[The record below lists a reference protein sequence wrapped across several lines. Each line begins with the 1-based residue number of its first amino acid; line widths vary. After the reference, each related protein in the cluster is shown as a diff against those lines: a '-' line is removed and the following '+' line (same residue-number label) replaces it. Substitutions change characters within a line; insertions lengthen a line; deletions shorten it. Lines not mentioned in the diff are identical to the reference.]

1 MAHVKFSD
9 ISVEQ
14 YLHKEELNVNVDRDT
29 ENKQSNKLINIIN
42 NIKHNDIQKAA
53 ELLIKGANP
62 LLSYNGY
69 SAFRFALFRRKGP
82 IIDLFLYW
90 ICHKKNQLG
99 EVIVNQLRQIYYGPY
114 EQRNKKNEVIS
125 TNNTLLHVLAWSGK
139 VAEIEIFMNKVVK
152 LLPSEL
158 LTRSNSKNKTPLEVF
173 IDKYPNRSKIIK
185 LLARATFKADNNLK
199 HKILA
204 SGRTL
209 GELVNNVV
217 DVHTN
222 QEASSNLQNLQP
234 VQVINQEM
242 YNNQEIDNNQE
253 VYYNQE
259 AINQKMTYSQEV
271 MDQKMTYSQEV
282 MDQVNQESV
291 LKLLMQEKFSNSNAI
306 SNIQVPNIQVPN
318 IQIPNIQIPNTQ
330 VSNIQIPN
338 TQVPNIQIP
347 NTQVPNIQIPNTQV
361 PNIQIPNIQIPN
373 IQVSF
378 NQIPNTQVPNIQ
390 VPNIKIP
397 NTKVSNIQIPNT
409 QVPNIQVP
417 NIQIPNT
424 QVSNIQISNTQV
436 PNIQIPNTQVP
447 NIQIPN
453 SQVPNIQVPNI
464 QVPNIQVPNIQVPN
478 IQVPN
483 IQVPNIQVPN
493 IQIPNIQVS
502 NIRIPY
508 IQDAQENHLLY

>member
-282 MDQVNQESV
+282 MDQKMTYSQEVMDQVNQESV

-361 PNIQIPNIQIPN
+361 PNIQIPN
-373 IQVSF
+373 
-378 NQIPNTQVPNIQ
+378 TQ
-390 VPNIKIP
+390 
-397 NTKVSNIQIPNT
+397 VSNIQIPNT

-424 QVSNIQISNTQV
+424 QIPNIQIPNIQIPNIQV
-436 PNIQIPNTQVP
+436 SYIQIPNTQVP
-447 NIQIPN
+447 NI
-453 SQVPNIQVPNI
+453 
-464 QVPNIQVPNIQVPN
+464 
-478 IQVPN
+478 
-483 IQVPNIQVPN
+483 
-493 IQIPNIQVS
+493 
-502 NIRIPY
+502 
-508 IQDAQENHLLY
+508 